1 MLAMKYVYGDYQ
13 DSSRHIMFVLVCF
26 ISAILAVKEYNIITQ
41 KEGIKR
47 LRDYSTEKNNLL
59 AEKNKMLTV
68 TMNNEI
74 RIATLSER
82 NRIAREIH
90 DNVGHMLSRAI
101 LQLGAIMTVYRKDT
115 IYDNLVPIKYSL
127 DTAMNNIRESVHD
140 LHKDGFNV
148 KETAESILSALGN
161 YDIDPDFEAEIE
173 ALMEKKH
180 YDMVFTVNYFALI
193 SNTCQKMGVKYV
205 SWTCDNPLIS
215 MYHISVFN
223 DCNYI
228 FTFDKTNYLEFK
240 EMGVKH
246 IWYLPLAVDVDR
258 IDMILQKSEDSVK
271 YRGDIAF
278 VGSLY
283 ERNSYDKIKNRLP
296 EYLRG
301 YFDAVMEAQLNISGA
316 NIVEPML
323 TTNILEQLQE
333 YFQLEKSEGSFS
345 DLGLIFQTTVLGFKI
360 AEIER
365 RRALIELSK
374 HYRVNVY
381 SNSDVSDL
389 LRIQYC
395 GSVDYWSEMPKV
407 FRMSKINLNFTIP
420 NIKSGIPLRI
430 WDVLGCGGFLLTN
443 YQAEIPYYFKEG
455 EDLVCFDGLEDL
467 CEKVGYYL
475 EHEEER
481 KRIAWNGYH
490 KVREKHS
497 YIERI
502 HTILDTVAGED
513 AK

>member
-1 MLAMKYVYGDYQ
+1 M
-13 DSSRHIMFVLVCF
+13 HILMYRWK
-26 ISAILAVKEYNIITQ
+26 AYNY
-41 KEGIKR
+41 
-47 LRDYSTEKNNLL
+47 RDIEQTFLLLGHTVDNIEQELGSYDVSPEFERVIEEK
-59 AEKNKMLTV
+59 
-68 TMNNEI
+68 I
-74 RIATLSER
+74 RGT
-82 NRIAREIH
+82 
-90 DNVGHMLSRAI
+90 
-101 LQLGAIMTVYRKDT
+101 
-115 IYDNLVPIKYSL
+115 
-127 DTAMNNIRESVHD
+127 
-140 LHKDGFNV
+140 
-148 KETAESILSALGN
+148 
-161 YDIDPDFEAEIE
+161 
-173 ALMEKKH
+173 H
-180 YDMVFTVNYFALI
+180 YDMVFTVNYFPLI
-193 SNTCQKMGVKYV
+193 SNVCERTGVKYV

-215 MYHISVFN
+215 MYHESVFHA
-223 DCNYI
+223 CNYI
-228 FTFDKTNYLEFK
+228 FTFDKTNYLEFRG
-240 EMGVKH
+240 MGVKH
-246 IWYLPLAVDVDR
+246 IWYLPLAVDTERMDALLGAPEKPER
-258 IDMILQKSEDSVK
+258 RNATQDSEMRK
-271 YRGDIAF
+271 YRGDVAF

-381 SNSDVSDL
+381 SNSNVSDL

>member
-1 MLAMKYVYGDYQ
+1 M
-13 DSSRHIMFVLVCF
+13 HILMYRWK
-26 ISAILAVKEYNIITQ
+26 AYNY
-41 KEGIKR
+41 
-47 LRDYSTEKNNLL
+47 RDIEQTFLLLGHTVDNIEQELGSYDVSPEFERVIEEK
-59 AEKNKMLTV
+59 
-68 TMNNEI
+68 I
-74 RIATLSER
+74 RGT
-82 NRIAREIH
+82 
-90 DNVGHMLSRAI
+90 
-101 LQLGAIMTVYRKDT
+101 
-115 IYDNLVPIKYSL
+115 
-127 DTAMNNIRESVHD
+127 
-140 LHKDGFNV
+140 
-148 KETAESILSALGN
+148 
-161 YDIDPDFEAEIE
+161 
-173 ALMEKKH
+173 H
-180 YDMVFTVNYFALI
+180 YDMVFTVNYFPLI
-193 SNTCQKMGVKYV
+193 SNVCERTGVKYV

-215 MYHISVFN
+215 MYHESVFH

-228 FTFDKTNYLEFK
+228 FTFDKTNYLEFR

-246 IWYLPLAVDVDR
+246 IWYLPLAVDTERMDALLGVPEEVGRWKVAQDPE
-258 IDMILQKSEDSVK
+258 MQK
-271 YRGDIAF
+271 YRGDVAF

-333 YFQLEKSEGSFS
+333 YFQLEKSDGSFS

-374 HYRVNVY
+374 HYKVNVY

-443 YQAEIPYYFKEG
+443 YQAEIPYYFNEG

-481 KRIAWNGYH
+481 KRIAWNGYR

-502 HTILDTVAGED
+502 HTILDTVACED

>member
-1 MLAMKYVYGDYQ
+1 M
-13 DSSRHIMFVLVCF
+13 HILMYRWK
-26 ISAILAVKEYNIITQ
+26 AYNY
-41 KEGIKR
+41 
-47 LRDYSTEKNNLL
+47 RDIEQTFLLLGHTVDNIEQELGSYDVSPEFERVIEEK
-59 AEKNKMLTV
+59 
-68 TMNNEI
+68 I
-74 RIATLSER
+74 RGT
-82 NRIAREIH
+82 
-90 DNVGHMLSRAI
+90 
-101 LQLGAIMTVYRKDT
+101 
-115 IYDNLVPIKYSL
+115 
-127 DTAMNNIRESVHD
+127 
-140 LHKDGFNV
+140 
-148 KETAESILSALGN
+148 
-161 YDIDPDFEAEIE
+161 
-173 ALMEKKH
+173 H
-180 YDMVFTVNYFALI
+180 YDMVFTVNYFPLI
-193 SNTCQKMGVKYV
+193 SNVCERTGVKYV

-215 MYHISVFN
+215 MYHESVFH

-228 FTFDKTNYLEFK
+228 FTFDKTNYLEFRG
-240 EMGVKH
+240 MGVKH
-246 IWYLPLAVDVDR
+246 IWYLPLAVDTERMDALLGAPEETGR
-258 IDMILQKSEDSVK
+258 RKAAQDPEMQK
-271 YRGDIAF
+271 YRGDVAF

-283 ERNSYDKIKNRLP
+283 ERNSYDKIKSRLP

-374 HYRVNVY
+374 HYKVNVY

-481 KRIAWNGYH
+481 KRIAWNGYR

-502 HTILDTVAGED
+502 RTILDTVAGED

>member
-1 MLAMKYVYGDYQ
+1 M
-13 DSSRHIMFVLVCF
+13 HILMYRWK
-26 ISAILAVKEYNIITQ
+26 AYNY
-41 KEGIKR
+41 
-47 LRDYSTEKNNLL
+47 RDIEQTFLLLGHTVDNIEQELGSYDVSPEFERVIEEK
-59 AEKNKMLTV
+59 
-68 TMNNEI
+68 I
-74 RIATLSER
+74 RGT
-82 NRIAREIH
+82 
-90 DNVGHMLSRAI
+90 
-101 LQLGAIMTVYRKDT
+101 
-115 IYDNLVPIKYSL
+115 
-127 DTAMNNIRESVHD
+127 
-140 LHKDGFNV
+140 
-148 KETAESILSALGN
+148 
-161 YDIDPDFEAEIE
+161 
-173 ALMEKKH
+173 H
-180 YDMVFTVNYFALI
+180 YDMVFTVNYFPLI
-193 SNTCQKMGVKYV
+193 SNVCERTGVKYV

-215 MYHISVFN
+215 MYHESVFHA
-223 DCNYI
+223 CNYI
-228 FTFDKTNYLEFK
+228 FTFDKTNYLEFRG
-240 EMGVKH
+240 MGVKH
-246 IWYLPLAVDVDR
+246 IWYLPLAVDTERMDALLGAPEKPGR
-258 IDMILQKSEDSVK
+258 RKAAQDPEMQK
-271 YRGDIAF
+271 YRGDVAF

-333 YFQLEKSEGSFS
+333 YFQLEKSDGSFS

-374 HYRVNVY
+374 HYKVNVY

-443 YQAEIPYYFKEG
+443 YQAEIPYYFNEG

-481 KRIAWNGYH
+481 KRIAWNGYR

-502 HTILDTVAGED
+502 HTILDTVACED

>member
-1 MLAMKYVYGDYQ
+1 M
-13 DSSRHIMFVLVCF
+13 HILMYRWK
-26 ISAILAVKEYNIITQ
+26 AYNY
-41 KEGIKR
+41 
-47 LRDYSTEKNNLL
+47 RDIEQTFLLLGHTVDNIEQELGSYDVSPEFERVIEEK
-59 AEKNKMLTV
+59 
-68 TMNNEI
+68 I
-74 RIATLSER
+74 RGT
-82 NRIAREIH
+82 
-90 DNVGHMLSRAI
+90 
-101 LQLGAIMTVYRKDT
+101 
-115 IYDNLVPIKYSL
+115 
-127 DTAMNNIRESVHD
+127 
-140 LHKDGFNV
+140 
-148 KETAESILSALGN
+148 
-161 YDIDPDFEAEIE
+161 
-173 ALMEKKH
+173 H
-180 YDMVFTVNYFALI
+180 YDMVFTVNYFPLI
-193 SNTCQKMGVKYV
+193 SNVCERTGVKYV

-215 MYHISVFN
+215 MYHESVFHA
-223 DCNYI
+223 CNYI
-228 FTFDKTNYLEFK
+228 FTFDKTNYLEFRG
-240 EMGVKH
+240 MGVKH
-246 IWYLPLAVDVDR
+246 IWYLPLAVDTERMDALLGAPEKPER
-258 IDMILQKSEDSVK
+258 RNATQDSEMRK
-271 YRGDIAF
+271 YRGDVAF

-475 EHEEER
+475 EHEEAR
-481 KRIAWNGYH
+481 KRLAWNGYH

>member
-1 MLAMKYVYGDYQ
+1 M
-13 DSSRHIMFVLVCF
+13 HILMYRWK
-26 ISAILAVKEYNIITQ
+26 AYNY
-41 KEGIKR
+41 
-47 LRDYSTEKNNLL
+47 RDIEQTFLLLGYTVDNIEQELGSYDVSPEFERVIEEK
-59 AEKNKMLTV
+59 
-68 TMNNEI
+68 I
-74 RIATLSER
+74 RGT
-82 NRIAREIH
+82 
-90 DNVGHMLSRAI
+90 
-101 LQLGAIMTVYRKDT
+101 
-115 IYDNLVPIKYSL
+115 
-127 DTAMNNIRESVHD
+127 
-140 LHKDGFNV
+140 
-148 KETAESILSALGN
+148 
-161 YDIDPDFEAEIE
+161 
-173 ALMEKKH
+173 H
-180 YDMVFTVNYFALI
+180 YDMVFTVNYFPLI
-193 SNTCQKMGVKYV
+193 SNVCERTGVKYV

-215 MYHISVFN
+215 MYHESVFH

-228 FTFDKTNYLEFK
+228 FTFDKTNYLEFRG
-240 EMGVKH
+240 MGVKH
-246 IWYLPLAVDVDR
+246 IWYRPLAVDTERMDALLGAPEEVR
-258 IDMILQKSEDSVK
+258 TAGAAHEGMKTAGTVPEEIGTAESVPAEIGKAGRRKAAQDPEMQK
-271 YRGDIAF
+271 YRGDVAF

-333 YFQLEKSEGSFS
+333 YFQLEKSDGSFS

-374 HYRVNVY
+374 HYKVNVY

-443 YQAEIPYYFKEG
+443 YQAEIPYYFNEG

-481 KRIAWNGYH
+481 KRIAWNGYR

-502 HTILDTVAGED
+502 RTILDTVACED

>member
-1 MLAMKYVYGDYQ
+1 M
-13 DSSRHIMFVLVCF
+13 HILMYRWK
-26 ISAILAVKEYNIITQ
+26 AYNY
-41 KEGIKR
+41 
-47 LRDYSTEKNNLL
+47 RDIEQTFLLLGHTVDNIEQELGSYDVSPEFERVIEEKIWG
-59 AEKNKMLTV
+59 T
-68 TMNNEI
+68 
-74 RIATLSER
+74 
-82 NRIAREIH
+82 
-90 DNVGHMLSRAI
+90 
-101 LQLGAIMTVYRKDT
+101 
-115 IYDNLVPIKYSL
+115 
-127 DTAMNNIRESVHD
+127 
-140 LHKDGFNV
+140 
-148 KETAESILSALGN
+148 
-161 YDIDPDFEAEIE
+161 
-173 ALMEKKH
+173 H
-180 YDMVFTVNYFALI
+180 YDMVFTVNYFPLI
-193 SNTCQKMGVKYV
+193 SNVCERTGVKYV

-215 MYHISVFN
+215 MYHESVFHA
-223 DCNYI
+223 CNYI
-228 FTFDKTNYLEFK
+228 FTFDKTNYLEFRG
-240 EMGVKH
+240 MGVKH
-246 IWYLPLAVDVDR
+246 IWYLPLAVDTERMDALLGAPEKPER
-258 IDMILQKSEDSVK
+258 RNATQDSEMRK
-271 YRGDIAF
+271 YRGDVAF

-374 HYRVNVY
+374 HYKVNVY

-455 EDLVCFDGLEDL
+455 EDLVCFDSLEDL

-481 KRIAWNGYH
+481 KRIAWNGYR

-502 HTILDTVAGED
+502 RTILDTVACED

>member
-1 MLAMKYVYGDYQ
+1 M
-13 DSSRHIMFVLVCF
+13 HILMYRWK
-26 ISAILAVKEYNIITQ
+26 AYNY
-41 KEGIKR
+41 
-47 LRDYSTEKNNLL
+47 RDIEQTFLLIGHTVDNIEQELGSYDVSPEFERVIEEK
-59 AEKNKMLTV
+59 
-68 TMNNEI
+68 I
-74 RIATLSER
+74 RGT
-82 NRIAREIH
+82 
-90 DNVGHMLSRAI
+90 
-101 LQLGAIMTVYRKDT
+101 
-115 IYDNLVPIKYSL
+115 
-127 DTAMNNIRESVHD
+127 
-140 LHKDGFNV
+140 
-148 KETAESILSALGN
+148 
-161 YDIDPDFEAEIE
+161 
-173 ALMEKKH
+173 H
-180 YDMVFTVNYFALI
+180 YDMVFTVNYFPLI
-193 SNTCQKMGVKYV
+193 SNVCERTGVKYV

-215 MYHISVFN
+215 MYHESVFHA
-223 DCNYI
+223 CNYI
-228 FTFDKTNYLEFK
+228 FTFDKTNYLEFRG
-240 EMGVKH
+240 MGVKH
-246 IWYLPLAVDVDR
+246 IWYLPLAVDTERMDALLGAPEKPER
-258 IDMILQKSEDSVK
+258 RNAKQDSEMRK
-271 YRGDIAF
+271 YRGDVAF

-455 EDLVCFDGLEDL
+455 EDLVCFDSLEDL

-481 KRIAWNGYH
+481 KRIAWNGYR

-502 HTILDTVAGED
+502 RTILDTVACED

>member
-1 MLAMKYVYGDYQ
+1 M
-13 DSSRHIMFVLVCF
+13 HILMYRWK
-26 ISAILAVKEYNIITQ
+26 AYNY
-41 KEGIKR
+41 
-47 LRDYSTEKNNLL
+47 RDIEQTFLLLGHTVDNIEQELGSYDVSPEFERVIEEK
-59 AEKNKMLTV
+59 
-68 TMNNEI
+68 I
-74 RIATLSER
+74 RGT
-82 NRIAREIH
+82 
-90 DNVGHMLSRAI
+90 
-101 LQLGAIMTVYRKDT
+101 
-115 IYDNLVPIKYSL
+115 
-127 DTAMNNIRESVHD
+127 
-140 LHKDGFNV
+140 
-148 KETAESILSALGN
+148 
-161 YDIDPDFEAEIE
+161 
-173 ALMEKKH
+173 H
-180 YDMVFTVNYFALI
+180 YDMVFTVNYFPLI
-193 SNTCQKMGVKYV
+193 SNVCERTGVKYV

-215 MYHISVFN
+215 MYHESVFH

-228 FTFDKTNYLEFK
+228 FTFDKTNYLEFRG
-240 EMGVKH
+240 MGVKH
-246 IWYLPLAVDVDR
+246 IWYLPLAVDTERMDALLGVPEEVGRWKVAQDPE
-258 IDMILQKSEDSVK
+258 MQK
-271 YRGDIAF
+271 YRGDVAF

-345 DLGLIFQTTVLGFKI
+345 DLGLIFQTTMLGFKI

-455 EDLVCFDGLEDL
+455 EDLVCFDSLEDL

-481 KRIAWNGYH
+481 KRIAWNGYR

-502 HTILDTVAGED
+502 RTILDTVACED

>member
-1 MLAMKYVYGDYQ
+1 M
-13 DSSRHIMFVLVCF
+13 HILMYRWK
-26 ISAILAVKEYNIITQ
+26 AYNY
-41 KEGIKR
+41 
-47 LRDYSTEKNNLL
+47 RDIEQTFLLLGHTVDNIEQELGSYDVSPEFERVIEEK
-59 AEKNKMLTV
+59 
-68 TMNNEI
+68 I
-74 RIATLSER
+74 RGT
-82 NRIAREIH
+82 
-90 DNVGHMLSRAI
+90 
-101 LQLGAIMTVYRKDT
+101 
-115 IYDNLVPIKYSL
+115 
-127 DTAMNNIRESVHD
+127 
-140 LHKDGFNV
+140 
-148 KETAESILSALGN
+148 
-161 YDIDPDFEAEIE
+161 
-173 ALMEKKH
+173 H
-180 YDMVFTVNYFALI
+180 YDMVFTVNYFPVI
-193 SNTCQKMGVKYV
+193 SNVCERTGVKYV

-215 MYHISVFN
+215 MYHESVFH

-228 FTFDKTNYLEFK
+228 FTFDKTNYLEFRG
-240 EMGVKH
+240 MGVKH
-246 IWYLPLAVDVDR
+246 IWYLPLAVDTERMDALLGAPEKAGRRKVAQDPE
-258 IDMILQKSEDSVK
+258 MQK
-271 YRGDIAF
+271 YRGDVAF

-481 KRIAWNGYH
+481 KRIAWNGYR

-502 HTILDTVAGED
+502 RTILDTVACED

>member
-1 MLAMKYVYGDYQ
+1 M
-13 DSSRHIMFVLVCF
+13 HILMYRWK
-26 ISAILAVKEYNIITQ
+26 AYNY
-41 KEGIKR
+41 
-47 LRDYSTEKNNLL
+47 RDIEQTFLLLGHTVDNIEQELGSYDVSPEFERVIEEK
-59 AEKNKMLTV
+59 
-68 TMNNEI
+68 I
-74 RIATLSER
+74 RGT
-82 NRIAREIH
+82 
-90 DNVGHMLSRAI
+90 
-101 LQLGAIMTVYRKDT
+101 
-115 IYDNLVPIKYSL
+115 
-127 DTAMNNIRESVHD
+127 
-140 LHKDGFNV
+140 
-148 KETAESILSALGN
+148 
-161 YDIDPDFEAEIE
+161 
-173 ALMEKKH
+173 H
-180 YDMVFTVNYFALI
+180 YDMVFTVNYFPLI
-193 SNTCQKMGVKYV
+193 SNVCERTGVKYV

-215 MYHISVFN
+215 MYHESVFH

-228 FTFDKTNYLEFK
+228 FTFDKTNYLEFRG
-240 EMGVKH
+240 MGVKH
-246 IWYLPLAVDVDR
+246 IWYLPLAVDTERMDALLGAPEEAGR
-258 IDMILQKSEDSVK
+258 WKAAQDPEMRK
-271 YRGDIAF
+271 YRGDVAF

-283 ERNSYDKIKNRLP
+283 ERNSYDKIKSRLP

-374 HYRVNVY
+374 HYKVNVY

-481 KRIAWNGYH
+481 KRIAWNGYR

-502 HTILDTVAGED
+502 RTILDTVAGED

>member
-1 MLAMKYVYGDYQ
+1 M
-13 DSSRHIMFVLVCF
+13 HILMYRWK
-26 ISAILAVKEYNIITQ
+26 AYNY
-41 KEGIKR
+41 
-47 LRDYSTEKNNLL
+47 RDIEQTFLLLGHTVDNIEQELGSYDVSPEFERVIEEK
-59 AEKNKMLTV
+59 
-68 TMNNEI
+68 I
-74 RIATLSER
+74 RGT
-82 NRIAREIH
+82 
-90 DNVGHMLSRAI
+90 
-101 LQLGAIMTVYRKDT
+101 
-115 IYDNLVPIKYSL
+115 
-127 DTAMNNIRESVHD
+127 
-140 LHKDGFNV
+140 
-148 KETAESILSALGN
+148 
-161 YDIDPDFEAEIE
+161 
-173 ALMEKKH
+173 H
-180 YDMVFTVNYFALI
+180 YDMVFTVNYFPLI
-193 SNTCQKMGVKYV
+193 SNVCERTGVKYV

-215 MYHISVFN
+215 MYHESVFHA
-223 DCNYI
+223 CNYI
-228 FTFDKTNYLEFK
+228 FTFDKTNYLEFRG
-240 EMGVKH
+240 MGVKH
-246 IWYLPLAVDVDR
+246 IWYLPLAVDTERMDA
-258 IDMILQKSEDSVK
+258 LLGAPEEDGTTGIVRKGMKTAGTVPEGTGEAGRRKAAQDPEMQK
-271 YRGDIAF
+271 YRGDVAF

-374 HYRVNVY
+374 HYKVNVY

>member
-1 MLAMKYVYGDYQ
+1 M
-13 DSSRHIMFVLVCF
+13 HILMYRWK
-26 ISAILAVKEYNIITQ
+26 AYNY
-41 KEGIKR
+41 
-47 LRDYSTEKNNLL
+47 RDIEQTFLLLGHTVDNIEQELGSYDVSPEFERVIEEK
-59 AEKNKMLTV
+59 
-68 TMNNEI
+68 I
-74 RIATLSER
+74 RGT
-82 NRIAREIH
+82 
-90 DNVGHMLSRAI
+90 
-101 LQLGAIMTVYRKDT
+101 
-115 IYDNLVPIKYSL
+115 
-127 DTAMNNIRESVHD
+127 
-140 LHKDGFNV
+140 
-148 KETAESILSALGN
+148 
-161 YDIDPDFEAEIE
+161 
-173 ALMEKKH
+173 H
-180 YDMVFTVNYFALI
+180 YDMVFTVNYFPLI
-193 SNTCQKMGVKYV
+193 SNVCERTGVKYI

-215 MYHISVFN
+215 MYHESVFHA
-223 DCNYI
+223 CNYI
-228 FTFDKTNYLEFK
+228 FTFDKTNYLEFRG
-240 EMGVKH
+240 MGVKH
-246 IWYLPLAVDVDR
+246 IWYLPLAVDTERMDALLGAPEKAGR
-258 IDMILQKSEDSVK
+258 RKSAQDPEIQK
-271 YRGDIAF
+271 YRGDVAF

-374 HYRVNVY
+374 HYKVNVY

-481 KRIAWNGYH
+481 KRIAWNGYR

-502 HTILDTVAGED
+502 RTILDTVAGED
-513 AK
+513 TK

>member
-1 MLAMKYVYGDYQ
+1 M
-13 DSSRHIMFVLVCF
+13 HILMYRWK
-26 ISAILAVKEYNIITQ
+26 AYNY
-41 KEGIKR
+41 
-47 LRDYSTEKNNLL
+47 RDIEQTFLLLGHTVDNIEQELGSYDVSPEFERVIEEK
-59 AEKNKMLTV
+59 
-68 TMNNEI
+68 I
-74 RIATLSER
+74 RGT
-82 NRIAREIH
+82 
-90 DNVGHMLSRAI
+90 
-101 LQLGAIMTVYRKDT
+101 
-115 IYDNLVPIKYSL
+115 
-127 DTAMNNIRESVHD
+127 
-140 LHKDGFNV
+140 
-148 KETAESILSALGN
+148 
-161 YDIDPDFEAEIE
+161 
-173 ALMEKKH
+173 H
-180 YDMVFTVNYFALI
+180 YDMVFTVNYFPLI
-193 SNTCQKMGVKYV
+193 SNVCERTGVKYV

-215 MYHISVFN
+215 MYHESVFHA
-223 DCNYI
+223 CNYI
-228 FTFDKTNYLEFK
+228 FTFDKTNYLEFRG
-240 EMGVKH
+240 MGVKH
-246 IWYLPLAVDVDR
+246 IWYLPLAVDTERMDALLGAPEKPER
-258 IDMILQKSEDSVK
+258 RNATQDSEMRK
-271 YRGDIAF
+271 YRGDVAF

>member
-1 MLAMKYVYGDYQ
+1 M
-13 DSSRHIMFVLVCF
+13 HILMYRWK
-26 ISAILAVKEYNIITQ
+26 AYNY
-41 KEGIKR
+41 
-47 LRDYSTEKNNLL
+47 RDIEQTFLLLGHTVDNIEQELGSYDVSPEFERVIEEK
-59 AEKNKMLTV
+59 
-68 TMNNEI
+68 I
-74 RIATLSER
+74 RGT
-82 NRIAREIH
+82 
-90 DNVGHMLSRAI
+90 
-101 LQLGAIMTVYRKDT
+101 
-115 IYDNLVPIKYSL
+115 
-127 DTAMNNIRESVHD
+127 
-140 LHKDGFNV
+140 
-148 KETAESILSALGN
+148 
-161 YDIDPDFEAEIE
+161 
-173 ALMEKKH
+173 H
-180 YDMVFTVNYFALI
+180 YDMVFTVNYFPLI
-193 SNTCQKMGVKYV
+193 SNVCERTGVKYV

-215 MYHISVFN
+215 MYHESVFHA
-223 DCNYI
+223 CNYI
-228 FTFDKTNYLEFK
+228 FTFDKTNYLEFRG
-240 EMGVKH
+240 MGVKH
-246 IWYLPLAVDVDR
+246 IWYLPLAVDTERMDALLGAPEKAERWKVAQDPE
-258 IDMILQKSEDSVK
+258 MQK
-271 YRGDIAF
+271 YRGDVAF

-481 KRIAWNGYH
+481 KRIAWNGYR

-502 HTILDTVAGED
+502 HTILDTVACED

>member
-1 MLAMKYVYGDYQ
+1 M
-13 DSSRHIMFVLVCF
+13 HILMYRWK
-26 ISAILAVKEYNIITQ
+26 AYNY
-41 KEGIKR
+41 
-47 LRDYSTEKNNLL
+47 RDIEQTFLLLGHTVDNIEQELGSYDVSPEFERVIEEK
-59 AEKNKMLTV
+59 
-68 TMNNEI
+68 I
-74 RIATLSER
+74 RGT
-82 NRIAREIH
+82 
-90 DNVGHMLSRAI
+90 
-101 LQLGAIMTVYRKDT
+101 
-115 IYDNLVPIKYSL
+115 
-127 DTAMNNIRESVHD
+127 
-140 LHKDGFNV
+140 
-148 KETAESILSALGN
+148 
-161 YDIDPDFEAEIE
+161 
-173 ALMEKKH
+173 H
-180 YDMVFTVNYFALI
+180 YDMVFTVNYFPLI
-193 SNTCQKMGVKYV
+193 SNVCERTGVNYV

-215 MYHISVFN
+215 MYHESVFH

-228 FTFDKTNYLEFK
+228 FTFDKTNYLEFRG
-240 EMGVKH
+240 MGVKH
-246 IWYLPLAVDVDR
+246 IWYLPLAVDTERMDALLGAPEEAGR
-258 IDMILQKSEDSVK
+258 RNATQDSEMRK
-271 YRGDIAF
+271 YRGDVAF

-374 HYRVNVY
+374 HYKVNVY

-481 KRIAWNGYH
+481 KRIAWNGYR

>member
-1 MLAMKYVYGDYQ
+1 M
-13 DSSRHIMFVLVCF
+13 HILMYRWK
-26 ISAILAVKEYNIITQ
+26 AYNY
-41 KEGIKR
+41 
-47 LRDYSTEKNNLL
+47 RDIEQTFLLLGHTVDNIEQELGSYDVSPEFERVIEEK
-59 AEKNKMLTV
+59 
-68 TMNNEI
+68 I
-74 RIATLSER
+74 RGT
-82 NRIAREIH
+82 
-90 DNVGHMLSRAI
+90 
-101 LQLGAIMTVYRKDT
+101 
-115 IYDNLVPIKYSL
+115 
-127 DTAMNNIRESVHD
+127 
-140 LHKDGFNV
+140 
-148 KETAESILSALGN
+148 
-161 YDIDPDFEAEIE
+161 
-173 ALMEKKH
+173 H
-180 YDMVFTVNYFALI
+180 YDMVFTVNYFPLI
-193 SNTCQKMGVKYV
+193 SNVCERTGVKYV

-215 MYHISVFN
+215 MYHESVFHA
-223 DCNYI
+223 CNYI
-228 FTFDKTNYLEFK
+228 FTFDKTNYLEFRG
-240 EMGVKH
+240 MGVKH
-246 IWYLPLAVDVDR
+246 IWYLPLAVDTERMDALLGVPEEVGRWKVAQDPE
-258 IDMILQKSEDSVK
+258 MQK
-271 YRGDIAF
+271 YRGDVAF

>member
-1 MLAMKYVYGDYQ
+1 M
-13 DSSRHIMFVLVCF
+13 HILMYRWK
-26 ISAILAVKEYNIITQ
+26 AYNY
-41 KEGIKR
+41 
-47 LRDYSTEKNNLL
+47 RDIEQTFLLLGHTVDNIEQELGSYDVSPEFERVIEEK
-59 AEKNKMLTV
+59 
-68 TMNNEI
+68 I
-74 RIATLSER
+74 RGT
-82 NRIAREIH
+82 
-90 DNVGHMLSRAI
+90 
-101 LQLGAIMTVYRKDT
+101 
-115 IYDNLVPIKYSL
+115 
-127 DTAMNNIRESVHD
+127 
-140 LHKDGFNV
+140 
-148 KETAESILSALGN
+148 
-161 YDIDPDFEAEIE
+161 
-173 ALMEKKH
+173 H
-180 YDMVFTVNYFALI
+180 YDMVFTVNYFPLI
-193 SNTCQKMGVKYV
+193 SNVCERTGVKYV

-215 MYHISVFN
+215 MYHESVFHA
-223 DCNYI
+223 CNYI
-228 FTFDKTNYLEFK
+228 FTFDKTNYLEFRG
-240 EMGVKH
+240 MGVKH
-246 IWYLPLAVDVDR
+246 ILYLPLAVDTERMDALLGVPEEVGRWKVAQDPE
-258 IDMILQKSEDSVK
+258 MQK
-271 YRGDIAF
+271 YRGDVAF

-481 KRIAWNGYH
+481 KRIAWNGYR

-502 HTILDTVAGED
+502 RTILDTVAGED

>member
-1 MLAMKYVYGDYQ
+1 M
-13 DSSRHIMFVLVCF
+13 HILMYRWK
-26 ISAILAVKEYNIITQ
+26 AYNY
-41 KEGIKR
+41 
-47 LRDYSTEKNNLL
+47 RDIEQTFLLLGHTVDNIEQELGSYDVSPEFERVIEEK
-59 AEKNKMLTV
+59 
-68 TMNNEI
+68 I
-74 RIATLSER
+74 RGT
-82 NRIAREIH
+82 
-90 DNVGHMLSRAI
+90 
-101 LQLGAIMTVYRKDT
+101 
-115 IYDNLVPIKYSL
+115 
-127 DTAMNNIRESVHD
+127 
-140 LHKDGFNV
+140 
-148 KETAESILSALGN
+148 
-161 YDIDPDFEAEIE
+161 
-173 ALMEKKH
+173 H
-180 YDMVFTVNYFALI
+180 YDMVFTVNYFPLI
-193 SNTCQKMGVKYV
+193 SNVCERTGVKYV

-215 MYHISVFN
+215 MYHESVFHA
-223 DCNYI
+223 CNYI
-228 FTFDKTNYLEFK
+228 FTFDKTNYLEFRG
-240 EMGVKH
+240 MGVKH
-246 IWYLPLAVDVDR
+246 IWYLPLAVDTERMDALLGAPEETGR
-258 IDMILQKSEDSVK
+258 RKAAQDPEMQK
-271 YRGDIAF
+271 YRGDVAF

-283 ERNSYDKIKNRLP
+283 ERNSYDKIKSRLP

-374 HYRVNVY
+374 HYKVNVY

-481 KRIAWNGYH
+481 KRIAWNGYR

-502 HTILDTVAGED
+502 RTILDTVAGED

>member
-1 MLAMKYVYGDYQ
+1 M
-13 DSSRHIMFVLVCF
+13 HILMYRWK
-26 ISAILAVKEYNIITQ
+26 AYNY
-41 KEGIKR
+41 
-47 LRDYSTEKNNLL
+47 RDIEQTFLLLGHTVDNIEQELGSYDVSPEFERVIEEK
-59 AEKNKMLTV
+59 
-68 TMNNEI
+68 I
-74 RIATLSER
+74 RGT
-82 NRIAREIH
+82 
-90 DNVGHMLSRAI
+90 
-101 LQLGAIMTVYRKDT
+101 
-115 IYDNLVPIKYSL
+115 
-127 DTAMNNIRESVHD
+127 
-140 LHKDGFNV
+140 
-148 KETAESILSALGN
+148 
-161 YDIDPDFEAEIE
+161 
-173 ALMEKKH
+173 H
-180 YDMVFTVNYFALI
+180 YDMVFTVNYFPLI
-193 SNTCQKMGVKYV
+193 SNVCERTGVKYI

-215 MYHISVFN
+215 MYHESVFHA
-223 DCNYI
+223 CNYI
-228 FTFDKTNYLEFK
+228 FTFDKTNYLEFRG
-240 EMGVKH
+240 MGVKH
-246 IWYLPLAVDVDR
+246 IWYLPLAVDTERMDALLGAPEEAGR
-258 IDMILQKSEDSVK
+258 WKAAQDPEMRK
-271 YRGDIAF
+271 YRGDVAF

-374 HYRVNVY
+374 HYKVNVY

-481 KRIAWNGYH
+481 KRIAWNGYR

-502 HTILDTVAGED
+502 RTILDTVAGED

>member
-1 MLAMKYVYGDYQ
+1 M
-13 DSSRHIMFVLVCF
+13 HILMYRWK
-26 ISAILAVKEYNIITQ
+26 AYNY
-41 KEGIKR
+41 
-47 LRDYSTEKNNLL
+47 RDIEQTFLLLGHTVDNIEQELGSYDVSPEFERVIEEK
-59 AEKNKMLTV
+59 
-68 TMNNEI
+68 I
-74 RIATLSER
+74 RGT
-82 NRIAREIH
+82 
-90 DNVGHMLSRAI
+90 
-101 LQLGAIMTVYRKDT
+101 
-115 IYDNLVPIKYSL
+115 
-127 DTAMNNIRESVHD
+127 
-140 LHKDGFNV
+140 
-148 KETAESILSALGN
+148 
-161 YDIDPDFEAEIE
+161 
-173 ALMEKKH
+173 H
-180 YDMVFTVNYFALI
+180 YDMVFTVNYFPLI
-193 SNTCQKMGVKYV
+193 SNVCERTGVKYV

-215 MYHISVFN
+215 MYHESVFH

-228 FTFDKTNYLEFK
+228 FTFDKTNYLEFR

-246 IWYLPLAVDVDR
+246 IWYLPLAVDTERMDALLGVPEEVGRWKVAQDPE
-258 IDMILQKSEDSVK
+258 MQK
-271 YRGDIAF
+271 YRGDVAF

-475 EHEEER
+475 KHEEER

>member
-1 MLAMKYVYGDYQ
+1 M
-13 DSSRHIMFVLVCF
+13 HILMYRWK
-26 ISAILAVKEYNIITQ
+26 AYNY
-41 KEGIKR
+41 
-47 LRDYSTEKNNLL
+47 RDIEQTFLLLGHTVDNIEQELGSYDVSPEFERVIEEK
-59 AEKNKMLTV
+59 
-68 TMNNEI
+68 I
-74 RIATLSER
+74 RGT
-82 NRIAREIH
+82 
-90 DNVGHMLSRAI
+90 
-101 LQLGAIMTVYRKDT
+101 
-115 IYDNLVPIKYSL
+115 
-127 DTAMNNIRESVHD
+127 
-140 LHKDGFNV
+140 
-148 KETAESILSALGN
+148 
-161 YDIDPDFEAEIE
+161 
-173 ALMEKKH
+173 H
-180 YDMVFTVNYFALI
+180 YDMVFTVNYFPLI
-193 SNTCQKMGVKYV
+193 SNVCERTGVKYV

-215 MYHISVFN
+215 MYHESVFHA
-223 DCNYI
+223 CNYI
-228 FTFDKTNYLEFK
+228 FTFDKTNYLEFRG
-240 EMGVKH
+240 MGVKH
-246 IWYLPLAVDVDR
+246 IWYLPLAVDTERMDALLGAPEKPER
-258 IDMILQKSEDSVK
+258 RNATQDSEMRK
-271 YRGDIAF
+271 YRGDVAF

-389 LRIQYC
+389 PRIQYC

>member
-1 MLAMKYVYGDYQ
+1 M
-13 DSSRHIMFVLVCF
+13 HILMYRWK
-26 ISAILAVKEYNIITQ
+26 AYNY
-41 KEGIKR
+41 
-47 LRDYSTEKNNLL
+47 RDIEQTFLLLGYTVDNIEQELGSYDVSPEFERVIEEK
-59 AEKNKMLTV
+59 
-68 TMNNEI
+68 I
-74 RIATLSER
+74 RGT
-82 NRIAREIH
+82 
-90 DNVGHMLSRAI
+90 
-101 LQLGAIMTVYRKDT
+101 
-115 IYDNLVPIKYSL
+115 
-127 DTAMNNIRESVHD
+127 
-140 LHKDGFNV
+140 
-148 KETAESILSALGN
+148 
-161 YDIDPDFEAEIE
+161 
-173 ALMEKKH
+173 H
-180 YDMVFTVNYFALI
+180 YDMVFTVNYFPLI
-193 SNTCQKMGVKYV
+193 SNVCERTGVKYV

-215 MYHISVFN
+215 MYHESVFH

-228 FTFDKTNYLEFK
+228 FTFDKTNYLEFRG
-240 EMGVKH
+240 MGVKH
-246 IWYLPLAVDVDR
+246 IWYLPLAVDTERMDALLGAPEEVRTAGAAHEGMKTAGTVPEEIGTAESVPAEIGKAGRRKAAQD
-258 IDMILQKSEDSVK
+258 SEMRK
-271 YRGDIAF
+271 YRGDVAF

-374 HYRVNVY
+374 HYKVNVY
-381 SNSDVSDL
+381 SNSNVSDL

>member
-1 MLAMKYVYGDYQ
+1 M
-13 DSSRHIMFVLVCF
+13 HILMYRWK
-26 ISAILAVKEYNIITQ
+26 AYNY
-41 KEGIKR
+41 
-47 LRDYSTEKNNLL
+47 RDIEQTFLLLGHTVDNIEQELGSYDVSPEFERVIEEK
-59 AEKNKMLTV
+59 
-68 TMNNEI
+68 I
-74 RIATLSER
+74 RGT
-82 NRIAREIH
+82 
-90 DNVGHMLSRAI
+90 
-101 LQLGAIMTVYRKDT
+101 
-115 IYDNLVPIKYSL
+115 
-127 DTAMNNIRESVHD
+127 
-140 LHKDGFNV
+140 
-148 KETAESILSALGN
+148 
-161 YDIDPDFEAEIE
+161 
-173 ALMEKKH
+173 H
-180 YDMVFTVNYFALI
+180 YDMVFTVNYFPLI
-193 SNTCQKMGVKYV
+193 SNVCERTGVKYV

-215 MYHISVFN
+215 MYHESVFHA
-223 DCNYI
+223 CNYI
-228 FTFDKTNYLEFK
+228 FTFDKTNYLEFRG
-240 EMGVKH
+240 MGVKH
-246 IWYLPLAVDVDR
+246 IWYLPLAVDTERMDALLGAPEEVRTAGAAHEGMKTAGTVPEEIGTAESVPAEIGKAGRRKAAQD
-258 IDMILQKSEDSVK
+258 SEMRK
-271 YRGDIAF
+271 YRGDVAF

-374 HYRVNVY
+374 HYKVNVY

-455 EDLVCFDGLEDL
+455 EDLVCFDSLEDL

-481 KRIAWNGYH
+481 KRIAWNGYR

-502 HTILDTVAGED
+502 RTILDTVACED